1 MHKPRDEIRGDLLDG
16 RPTLSARADALAL
29 KVACLMPDEEARALW
44 ERLDSTAD
52 HSPAWSQWMNPPYR
66 YLAAFDPELVAG
78 IEMYLDDLYQRAR
91 EQARARGWEVE
102 E

>member
-1 MHKPRDEIRGDLLDG
+1 MRKPRDEIRTDLLDG
-16 RPTLSARADALAL
+16 RPTLSAKADALAL
-29 KVACLMPDEEARALW
+29 KVARLMSDEEARALW

-66 YLAAFDPELVAG
+66 YLADFDPQVVAE
-78 IEMYLDDLYQRAR
+78 IEMYLEGLYQYAR
-91 EQARARGWEVE
+91 EQAHARSWEVE

>member
-29 KVACLMPDEEARALW
+29 KVARLMSDEEARALW